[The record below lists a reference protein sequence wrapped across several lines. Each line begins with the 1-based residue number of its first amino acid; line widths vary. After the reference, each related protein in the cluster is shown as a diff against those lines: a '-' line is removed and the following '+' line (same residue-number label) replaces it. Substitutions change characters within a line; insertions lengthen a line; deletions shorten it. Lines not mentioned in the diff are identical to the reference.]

1 MADATKRS
9 LQGRSAT
16 EFFTLYACK
25 NVVITTI
32 CLGSYLCMQCCTC
45 TLAARAQNGQNLRP
59 RRTCEHVLSNRGARE
74 NDCEYW
80 HAVKSQM
87 TANLSC
93 FFDSRPV
100 MSLCK
105 LGVLALR
112 QAAQMNSL
120 KKMAWIHAIDSEG
133 RPAERMVIL
142 KLF

>member
-74 NDCEYW
+74 NDCEIG
-80 HAVKSQM
+80 HAVKCKMM
-87 TANLSC
+87 TNLSS

-100 MSLCK
+100 MSLRA
-105 LGVLALR
+105 LAVVRLIHPPFVFYGSSR
-112 QAAQMNSL
+112 Q
-120 KKMAWIHAIDSEG
+120 G
-133 RPAERMVIL
+133 TP
-142 KLF
+142 F

>member
-25 NVVITTI
+25 DVVITTI

-112 QAAQMNSL
+112 QAAQMS
-120 KKMAWIHAIDSEG
+120 A
-133 RPAERMVIL
+133 
-142 KLF
+142 

>member
-32 CLGSYLCMQCCTC
+32 CLGSYLYMQCCTY
-45 TLAARAQNGQNLRP
+45 TLAARAQNGHLRP
-59 RRTCEHVLSNRGARE
+59 RRTCKHVLSNRGARE

-112 QAAQMNSL
+112 QAAQMS
-120 KKMAWIHAIDSEG
+120 S
-133 RPAERMVIL
+133 
-142 KLF
+142 